1 MAPGEP
7 TEPLRAS
14 PDPARSLP
22 CFAPFGLRR
31 ALAMTHPQVVRVYS
45 TYQDPDYECPW
56 QSVAP
61 RGSTGSGV
69 IVGQKRILTGA
80 HVVAN
85 ATFVQVQKQDD
96 PSKLPARVVAISH
109 DCDLALLEVDDPAF
123 TRGITPARIGELPR
137 LREAV
142 QVVGYPIGGEE
153 VSITEGVVSR
163 IEVQRY
169 EHSQRHLLA
178 VTVDAAINEGNSGGP
193 VFARGKV
200 VGIAFQALPDAE
212 NIGEMVPAPILE
224 RFLAGVQKGKDPQV
238 PGIGISTQPL
248 ENPAL
253 RAHLGMKPA
262 HSGVLITAVQFGSS
276 AWGHL
281 QVGDVLTELDGLR
294 IADNGTVRYRGRY
307 RCQFDAVIGDHHCGD
322 VVPAKVLR
330 KGALVTVRMT
340 MQPMAWLVPRTEFDR
355 RPMWFLYGGL
365 VFQRL
370 TAEFLRI
377 WGEHWWDKAPKELL
391 HLYYSGLRKPEQ
403 REIVV
408 LAQVLADA
416 VNVGYEPFANDVV
429 ATVNG
434 EHPVDMHDFVRRM
447 DAARGEVVL
456 KLSSGATVLL
466 DAAAA
471 KAAMPRIMKQY
482 HVPGDRSADLVVA
495 PAVAK
500 AKRVRSR
507 R

>member
-1 MAPGEP
+1 
-7 TEPLRAS
+7 
-14 PDPARSLP
+14 
-22 CFAPFGLRR
+22 
-31 ALAMTHPQVVRVYS
+31 MTYPQVVRVYS

-69 IVGQKRILTGA
+69 MVAPQRILTGA

-85 ATFVQVQKQDD
+85 ATFVQVQKQSD
-96 PSKLPARVVAISH
+96 PKKVTARVVAISH
-109 DCDLALLEVDDPAF
+109 DCDLALLEVDDKAF
-123 TRGITPARIGELPR
+123 ARNIKPSVVGDLPK
-137 LREAV
+137 LRDAV

-193 VFARGKV
+193 VFARGKI

-212 NIGEMVPAPILE
+212 NVGEMVPAPIIK
-224 RFLAGVQKGKDPQV
+224 RFLDSVKRKKLPDV

-253 RAHLGMKPA
+253 RRHLGMKSRD
-262 HSGVLITAVQFGSS
+262 SGVLITAVQYGSS
-276 AWGHL
+276 AWGKFV
-281 QVGDVLTELDGLR
+281 VGDVLMQLDGHS
-294 IADNGTVRYRGRY
+294 IADNGTIRYRGRH
-307 RCQFDAVIGDHHCGD
+307 RCQFDALIGDFQCGD
-322 VVPAKVLR
+322 VIKARVLHKR
-330 KGALVTVRMT
+330 KAQDVDLSL
-340 MQPMAWLVPRTEFDR
+340 QPMKWLVPRTEYDR
-355 RPMWFLYGGL
+355 RPMWFLFGGL

-370 TAEFLRI
+370 TAEYLRN

-391 HLYYSGLRKPEQ
+391 HSYYLGLRRPERQ
-403 REIVV
+403 EVVV

-416 VNVGYEPFANDVV
+416 VNVGYEAFHNDSV
-429 ATVNG
+429 TMVNG
-434 EHPVDMHDFVRRM
+434 EQPVDMVDFVGKM
-447 DAARGEVVL
+447 DRAKGEVVI

-466 DAAAA
+466 DADTARAAQT
-471 KAAMPRIMKQY
+471 RILDLY
-482 HVPGDRSADLVVA
+482 HVPGDRSSGV
-495 PAVAK
+495 P
-500 AKRVRSR
+500 KRRKR
-507 R
+507 

>member
-1 MAPGEP
+1 
-7 TEPLRAS
+7 
-14 PDPARSLP
+14 
-22 CFAPFGLRR
+22 
-31 ALAMTHPQVVRVYS
+31 MTHPQVVRVYS

-69 IVGQKRILTGA
+69 IVARNRILTGA

-85 ATFVQVQKQDD
+85 STFVQVQKQDD
-96 PSKLPARVVAISH
+96 VAKVPAKVLAISH
-109 DCDLALLEVDDPAF
+109 DCDLALLELDDTTF
-123 TRGITPARIGELPR
+123 TRGIKPAQIGELPR

-212 NIGEMVPAPILE
+212 NIGEMVPAPIIE
-224 RFLAGVQKGKDPQV
+224 RFLAGVQKSKDPQV

-253 RAHLGMKPA
+253 RAYLGMQPA

-276 AWGHL
+276 AWGHF
-281 QVGDVLTELDGLR
+281 QVGDVLMALDGLR

-322 VVPAKVLR
+322 VVAAVVLR
-330 KGALVTVRMT
+330 AGKVVRLRMV
-340 MQPMAWLVPRTEFDR
+340 MQPMAWLVPRIEFDR

-403 REIVV
+403 QEVVV
-408 LAQVLADA
+408 LSHVLADA

-429 ATVNG
+429 AQVNG
-434 EHPVDMHDFVRRM
+434 KRPVDMRDFVQCM
-447 DAARGEVVL
+447 DAAKGEVVL
-456 KLSSGATVLL
+456 KLSSGSTVLL
-466 DAAAA
+466 DSATA
-471 KAAMPRIMKQY
+471 KAAMPRILRQY
-482 HVPGDRSADLVVA
+482 HVPGDRSPDL
-495 PAVAK
+495 AVRK
-500 AKRVRSR
+500 KRVGKGR
-507 R
+507 RGA

>member
-1 MAPGEP
+1 
-7 TEPLRAS
+7 
-14 PDPARSLP
+14 
-22 CFAPFGLRR
+22 
-31 ALAMTHPQVVRVYS
+31 MTHPQVVRVYS

-69 IVGQKRILTGA
+69 IVAKNRILTGA

-96 PSKLPARVVAISH
+96 PRKVPARVLAISH
-109 DCDLALLEVDDPAF
+109 DCDLALLELDDAAF
-123 TRGITPARIGELPR
+123 TRGIKPARIGELPR

-224 RFLAGVQKGKDPQV
+224 RFLAGVQQGKDPQV
-238 PGIGISTQPL
+238 PGIGITTQPL

-253 RAHLGMKPA
+253 RAHLGMRPA
-262 HSGVLITAVQFGSS
+262 HSGVLVTAVQYGSS
-276 AWGHL
+276 AWSQLH
-281 QVGDVLTELDGLR
+281 VGDVLMELDGLR
-294 IADNGTVRYRGRY
+294 IADNGTVRYRGRH
-307 RCQFDAVIGDHHCGD
+307 RCQFDAIIGDHHVGD
-322 VVPAKVLR
+322 IVSAKVLR
-330 KGALVTVRMT
+330 AAKVVTLRLVL
-340 MQPMAWLVPRTEFDR
+340 QPMAWLVPRTEFDR

-370 TAEFLRI
+370 TAEYLRI

-391 HLYYSGLRKPEQ
+391 HLYYSGLRRQEQ
-403 REIVV
+403 QEVVV

-416 VNVGYEPFANDVV
+416 VNVGYEPFTNDVV
-429 ATVNG
+429 AEING
-434 EHPVDMHDFVRRM
+434 QRPVDMRDFVARM
-447 DAARGEVVL
+447 DASRGDVVL

-466 DAAAA
+466 DSDAAR
-471 KAAMPRIMKQY
+471 AAMPRNQQQ
-482 HVPGDRSADLVVA
+482 
-495 PAVAK
+495 
-500 AKRVRSR
+500 
-507 R
+507 

>member
-1 MAPGEP
+1 MAY
-7 TEPLRAS
+7 
-14 PDPARSLP
+14 
-22 CFAPFGLRR
+22 
-31 ALAMTHPQVVRVYS
+31 PQVVRVYS

-69 IVGQKRILTGA
+69 IVGPGQVLTGA

-96 PSKLPARVVAISH
+96 VTKVVARVAVVSH
-109 DCDLALLEVDDPAF
+109 DCDLALLQIEDPAF
-123 TRGITPARIGELPR
+123 TAGVAPARIGDLPR

-212 NIGEMVPAPILE
+212 NIGEMVPATIIR
-224 RFLAGVQKGKDPQV
+224 RFLAGARRSLSPHV
-238 PGIGISTQPL
+238 PGIGITTQPL
-248 ENPAL
+248 ENDAL
-253 RAHLGMKPA
+253 RAYLGMGA
-262 HSGVLITAVQFGSS
+262 RQSGVLVTAVQYGSS
-276 AWGHL
+276 AWGQLH
-281 QVGDVLTELDGLR
+281 VGDVLMELDGLR
-294 IADNGTVRYRGRY
+294 IADNGTVRYRSRH

-322 VVPAKVLR
+322 VVVAKVLR
-330 KGALVTVRMT
+330 DRKPLAVRMV

-355 RPMWFLYGGL
+355 RPMWFLFGGL

-370 TAEFLRI
+370 TAEFLRN
-377 WGEHWWDKAPKELL
+377 WGDHWWDKAPKELL
-391 HLYYSGLRKPEQ
+391 HLHQAGLRKPEQ
-403 REIVV
+403 QEVVV
-408 LAQVLADA
+408 LAHVLADK
-416 VNVGYEPFANDVV
+416 VNVGYEAFANDVV
-429 ATVNG
+429 AAVDG
-434 EHPVDMHDFVRRM
+434 HAPVDMRDFVRHVDR
-447 DAARGEVVL
+447 ARGQLVV
-456 KLSSGATVLL
+456 KLTSGAIVLL
-466 DAAAA
+466 DAAQARAA
-471 KAAMPRIMKQY
+471 LPRILSRY
-482 HVPGDRSADLVVA
+482 HVPGDRSDDLGA
-495 PAVAK
+495 AAVAAASPAA
-500 AKRVRSR
+500 AKTR
-507 R
+507 RPAGPAARRPAGRRRTRR

>member
-1 MAPGEP
+1 
-7 TEPLRAS
+7 
-14 PDPARSLP
+14 
-22 CFAPFGLRR
+22 
-31 ALAMTHPQVVRVYS
+31 MTHPQVVRVYS

-69 IVGQKRILTGA
+69 IVGKQRILTGA

-96 PSKLPARVVAISH
+96 PGKVAARVVAISH
-109 DCDLALLEVDDPAF
+109 DCDLALLEVEDAAF
-123 TRGITPARIGELPR
+123 SRGIPPAKIGELPR

-238 PGIGISTQPL
+238 PGIGITTQPL
-248 ENPAL
+248 ENKAL
-253 RAHLGMKPA
+253 RKHLGMKPA
-262 HSGVLITAVQFGSS
+262 HSGVLITAVQYGSS
-276 AWGHL
+276 AFGHL
-281 QVGDVLTELDGLR
+281 QAGDVLTELDGLG

-322 VVPAKVLR
+322 VVSAKVLR
-330 KGALVTVRMT
+330 AGKRVTVRMT

-391 HLYYSGLRKPEQ
+391 HLYYSGLRKQEQ
-403 REIVV
+403 QEVVV

-429 ATVNG
+429 VEVSG
-434 EHPVDMHDFVRRM
+434 HKPVDMRDFVAQM
-447 DAARGEVVL
+447 DRARGEVVL
-456 KLSSGATVLL
+456 KMSSGATVLL
-466 DAAAA
+466 DSAAA
-471 KAAMPRIMKQY
+471 KAAMPRILERY
-482 HVPGDRSADLVVA
+482 HVPGDRSADL
-495 PAVAK
+495 AVPRAGGRTGGRAAAGR
-500 AKRVRSR
+500 AKRR
-507 R
+507 

>member
-1 MAPGEP
+1 
-7 TEPLRAS
+7 
-14 PDPARSLP
+14 
-22 CFAPFGLRR
+22 
-31 ALAMTHPQVVRVYS
+31 MTHPQVVRVYS

-69 IVGQKRILTGA
+69 IVGPGRILTGA

-96 PSKLPARVVAISH
+96 PSKATARVVAISH
-109 DCDLALLEVDDPAF
+109 DCDLALLHVDDKAF
-123 TRGITPARIGELPR
+123 TRGIKPARIGHLPA

-193 VFARGKV
+193 VFSRGRV

-212 NIGEMVPAPILE
+212 NIGEMVPAPIIE
-224 RFLAGVQKGKDPQV
+224 RFLAGVAAKVDPQV
-238 PGIGISTQPL
+238 PGIGITTQPL
-248 ENPAL
+248 ENEAL
-253 RAHLGMKPA
+253 RAHLGMQSA
-262 HSGVLITAVQFGSS
+262 QSGVLITAVQFGSS
-276 AWGHL
+276 AWGQL
-281 QVGDVLTELDGLR
+281 EVGDVLMELDGLR
-294 IADNGTVRYRGRY
+294 IADNGTVRYRGRW

-322 VVPAKVLR
+322 VVKARVLR
-330 KGALVTVRMT
+330 RGKVVVVRMT

-355 RPMWFLYGGL
+355 RPMWFLFGGL

-391 HLYYSGLRKPEQ
+391 HLYYSGLRRPEQ
-403 REIVV
+403 QEVVV
-408 LAQVLADA
+408 LAHVLADR

-429 ATVNG
+429 ATVSG
-434 EHPVDMHDFVRRM
+434 ERPVDMRDFARLV
-447 DAARGEVVL
+447 DAAKGEVVI
-456 KLSSGATVLL
+456 KLTSGSTVLL
-466 DAAAA
+466 DAAEARAA
-471 KAAMPRIMKQY
+471 LPRILSRY
-482 HVPGDRSADLVVA
+482 HVPGDRSPDLGGG
-495 PAVAK
+495 PS
-500 AKRVRSR
+500 RSR
-507 R
+507 SRPSRRSR

>member
-1 MAPGEP
+1 
-7 TEPLRAS
+7 
-14 PDPARSLP
+14 
-22 CFAPFGLRR
+22 
-31 ALAMTHPQVVRVYS
+31 MTHPQVVRVYS

-69 IVGQKRILTGA
+69 IVAANRILTGA

-96 PSKLPARVVAISH
+96 PTKVTARVLAISH
-109 DCDLALLEVDDPAF
+109 DCDLALLELDDKAF
-123 TRGITPARIGELPR
+123 TRGIKPARIGELPR

-193 VFARGKV
+193 VYARGKV
-200 VGIAFQALPDAE
+200 VGIAFQAMPDAE
-212 NIGEMVPAPILE
+212 NIGEMVPAPIIE
-224 RFLAGVQKGKDPQV
+224 RFLAGVHKQKDPQV
-238 PGIGISTQPL
+238 PGIGITTQPL

-253 RAHLGMKPA
+253 RRYLGMQPR
-262 HSGVLITAVQFGSS
+262 HSGVLVTAVQFGAS

-281 QVGDVLTELDGLR
+281 LAGDVLMELDGLR

-307 RCQFDAVIGDHHCGD
+307 RCQFDAIIGDHHCGD
-322 VVPAKVLR
+322 VVTARVLR
-330 KGALVTVRMT
+330 AGKVVTVRMT
-340 MQPMAWLVPRTEFDR
+340 MQPMAWLVPRIEYDR

-391 HLYYSGLRKPEQ
+391 HLYYSGLRRQEQ
-403 REIVV
+403 QEVVV
-408 LAQVLADA
+408 LSHVLADG
-416 VNVGYEPFANDVV
+416 VNVGYEPFLNDVV
-429 ATVNG
+429 ATING
-434 EHPVDMHDFVRRM
+434 ERPVDMRDFVARM
-447 DAARGEVVL
+447 DAVKGEAVL
-456 KLSSGATVLL
+456 KLTSGATVLL
-466 DAAAA
+466 DAKAA
-471 KAAMPRIMKQY
+471 KAAMARILLQY
-482 HVPGDRSADLVVA
+482 HVPGDRSPGLG
-495 PAVAK
+495 AVGGI
-500 AKRVRSR
+500 VRAVRPRTVR
-507 R
+507 RLAVRR